1 MATRRPT
8 QDQTKKALPS
18 SQPSNRNFLIPNSF
32 QFSIER
38 TPTIG
43 FFGSIINVPGMTLG
57 VANQGSYLKSIPRPG
72 EILEFE
78 DLELTFFID
87 EDLQNYLEID
97 KWLRGLGF
105 PDSLEQIYNLQDEGT
120 KGGVSLDI
128 YSDATLVINNNQQQP
143 AFQIKFKDLFP
154 YYLSPLEFNT
164 QVGDVEY
171 LQARVGFKY
180 LIYDIMPGSGP
191 CC

>member
-1 MATRRPT
+1 MATRRPI

-38 TPTIG
+38 TPTVG
-43 FFGSIINVPGMTLG
+43 FFGSIINVPGITLG
-57 VANQGSYLKSIPRPG
+57 VVNQSNYLKTIPRPG
-72 EILEFE
+72 EILDFS
-78 DLELTFFID
+78 DLELTFFVD

-97 KWLRGLGF
+97 KWMRGLGF
-105 PDSLEQIYNLQDEGT
+105 PESLEQIYNLQNEGVGT
-120 KGGVSLDI
+120 VSLDV
-128 YSDATLVINNNQQQP
+128 YSDATLVINNNQQEP
-143 AFQIKFKDLFP
+143 AFKVKFKDMFP
-154 YYLSPLEFNT
+154 YYLSPLEFNS

-180 LIYDIMPGSGP
+180 LIYNITPGGGP

>member
-8 QDQTKKALPS
+8 QNQTKKALPS
-18 SQPSNRNFLIPNSF
+18 GQPSNRNFLIPNSF

-38 TPTIG
+38 TPTVG

-57 VANQGSYLKSIPRPG
+57 VTNQTNYLKTVSRPG
-72 EILEFE
+72 EILDFS
-78 DLELTFFID
+78 DLELTFFVD
-87 EDLQNYLEID
+87 ENLQNYLEID
-97 KWLRGLGF
+97 KWMRGLGF
-105 PDSLEQIYNLQDEGT
+105 PESLDQIYNLQDEGMGT
-120 KGGVSLDI
+120 VGLDV
-128 YSDATLVINNNQQQP
+128 YSDATLVINNNQQEP
-143 AFQIKFKDLFP
+143 AFNVKFKDMFP
-154 YYLSPLEFNT
+154 YYLSPLEFNS

-180 LIYDIMPGSGP
+180 LIYNITPGGGS

>member
-1 MATRRPT
+1 MATRRPA

-18 SQPSNRNFLIPNSF
+18 GQPSNRNFLIPNSF

-38 TPTIG
+38 VPTVG

-57 VANQGSYLKSIPRPG
+57 VTNQPNYLKNVPRPG
-72 EILEFE
+72 ELLEFD
-78 DLELTFFID
+78 DLDLTFFVD

-97 KWLRGLGF
+97 KWMRGLGF
-105 PDSLEQIYNLQDEGT
+105 PESLEQIYKLQDEGT
-120 KGGVSLDI
+120 SNQVSLDI

-143 AFQIKFKDLFP
+143 AFQVKFKGLFP
-154 YYLSPLEFNT
+154 YYLSPLEFNS
-164 QVGDVEY
+164 QVQDVEY

-180 LIYDIMPGSGP
+180 LIYDITPGSGV

>member
-18 SQPSNRNFLIPNSF
+18 GQPSNRNFLIPNSF

-38 TPTIG
+38 VPTVG

-57 VANQGSYLKSIPRPG
+57 VANQSNYLKSIPRPG
-72 EILEFE
+72 ELLEFD
-78 DLELTFFID
+78 DLELTFFVD

-97 KWLRGLGF
+97 KWMRGLGF
-105 PDSLEQIYNLQDEGT
+105 PESLEQIYNLQDESTSGT
-120 KGGVSLDI
+120 IGLDI

-143 AFQIKFKDLFP
+143 AFQVKFKGLFP
-154 YYLSPLEFNT
+154 YYLSPLEFNS
-164 QVGDVEY
+164 QVQDVEY
-171 LQARVGFKY
+171 LQARVSFKY
-180 LIYDIMPGSGP
+180 LIYDITPGSGA

>member
-1 MATRRPT
+1 MATRRPI

-38 TPTIG
+38 TPTVG
-43 FFGSIINVPGMTLG
+43 FFGSIINVPGITLG
-57 VANQGSYLKSIPRPG
+57 VVNQSNYLKTIPRPG
-72 EILEFE
+72 EILDFS
-78 DLELTFFID
+78 DLELTFFVD

-97 KWLRGLGF
+97 KWMRGLGF
-105 PDSLEQIYNLQDEGT
+105 PESLEQIYNLQNEGVGT
-120 KGGVSLDI
+120 VGLDV
-128 YSDATLVINNNQQQP
+128 YSDATLVINNNQQEP
-143 AFQIKFKDLFP
+143 AFKVKFKDMFP
-154 YYLSPLEFNT
+154 YYLSPLEFNS

-180 LIYDIMPGSGP
+180 LIYNITPGGGP

>member
-1 MATRRPT
+1 MATRRPI

-38 TPTIG
+38 TPTVG

-57 VANQGSYLKSIPRPG
+57 VVNQSNYLKTIPRPG
-72 EILEFE
+72 EILDFS
-78 DLELTFFID
+78 DLELTFFVD

-97 KWLRGLGF
+97 KWMRGLGF
-105 PDSLEQIYNLQDEGT
+105 PESLEQIYNLQNEGVGT
-120 KGGVSLDI
+120 VSLDV
-128 YSDATLVINNNQQQP
+128 YSDATLVINNNQQEP
-143 AFQIKFKDLFP
+143 AFKVKFKDMFP
-154 YYLSPLEFNT
+154 YYLSPLEFNS

-180 LIYDIMPGSGP
+180 LIYNITPGGGP

>member
-1 MATRRPT
+1 MATRRPI

-38 TPTIG
+38 TPTVG

-57 VANQGSYLKSIPRPG
+57 VVNQSNYLKTISRPG
-72 EILEFE
+72 EILDFS
-78 DLELTFFID
+78 DLELTFFVD

-97 KWLRGLGF
+97 KWMRGLGF
-105 PDSLEQIYNLQDEGT
+105 PESLEQIYNLQNEGVGT
-120 KGGVSLDI
+120 VGLDV
-128 YSDATLVINNNQQQP
+128 YSDATLVINNNQQEP
-143 AFQIKFKDLFP
+143 AFKVKFKDMFP
-154 YYLSPLEFNT
+154 YYLSPLEFNS

-180 LIYDIMPGSGP
+180 LIYNITPGGGP

>member
-1 MATRRPT
+1 MATRRPI

-38 TPTIG
+38 TPTVG

-57 VANQGSYLKSIPRPG
+57 VVNQSNYLKTISRPG
-72 EILEFE
+72 EILDFS
-78 DLELTFFID
+78 DLELTFFVD

-97 KWLRGLGF
+97 KWMRGLGF
-105 PDSLEQIYNLQDEGT
+105 PESLEQIYNLQNEGVGT
-120 KGGVSLDI
+120 VSLDV
-128 YSDATLVINNNQQQP
+128 YSDATLVINNNQQEP
-143 AFQIKFKDLFP
+143 AFKVKFKDMFP
-154 YYLSPLEFNT
+154 YYLSPLEFNS

-180 LIYDIMPGSGP
+180 LIYNITPGGGP